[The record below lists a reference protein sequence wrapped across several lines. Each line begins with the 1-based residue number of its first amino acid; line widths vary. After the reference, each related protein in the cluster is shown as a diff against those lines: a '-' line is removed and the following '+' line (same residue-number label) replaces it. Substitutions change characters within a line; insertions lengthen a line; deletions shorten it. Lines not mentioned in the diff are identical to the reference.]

1 MYFYAILQYIE
12 RSQTMKIKKLIASLL
27 AAALSL
33 SFPMS
38 AFALGHNAAGND
50 NSGIITGR
58 GGDCSANI
66 SLAVDYS

>member
-1 MYFYAILQYIE
+1 
-12 RSQTMKIKKLIASLL
+12 MKIKKLIASLL

-50 NSGIITGR
+50 NSGFITGR
-58 GGDCSANI
+58 GGDFSANI

>member
-1 MYFYAILQYIE
+1 
-12 RSQTMKIKKLIASLL
+12 MKIKKLIASLL

-58 GGDCSANI
+58 GDFSANI

>member
-1 MYFYAILQYIE
+1 M
-12 RSQTMKIKKLIASLL
+12 RIKKLMAGLL
-27 AAALSL
+27 AAAMTLTT
-33 SFPMS
+33 PMS

-58 GGDCSANI
+58 GDFSANI

>member
-1 MYFYAILQYIE
+1 
-12 RSQTMKIKKLIASLL
+12 MKIKKLIASLL
-27 AAALSL
+27 AAAMILTT
-33 SFPMS
+33 PMC

-58 GGDCSANI
+58 GGDLSANI

>member
-1 MYFYAILQYIE
+1 MYFYVILQYIE
-12 RSQTMKIKKLIASLL
+12 RSQNMRIKKLMAGLL
-27 AAALSL
+27 AAAMTLTT
-33 SFPMS
+33 PMC

-58 GGDCSANI
+58 GGDFSANI

>member
-1 MYFYAILQYIE
+1 M
-12 RSQTMKIKKLIASLL
+12 RIKKLMAGLL
-27 AAALSL
+27 AAAMTLAT
-33 SFPMS
+33 PMS

-58 GGDCSANI
+58 GGDFSANI